1 MLTFVNISLLVNI
14 GEGVKCMVIELKK
27 DGKPKAQEVEPIKN
41 VKDIQKIKQYLLGKD
56 NKRDYLL
63 FALGINIGLRAGDLL
78 TLRVGDV
85 AEIDVKGKVH
95 IKDAVRILEEK
106 TEKVREFAINKS
118 ASEAIT
124 TYLNSQKS
132 CDLEDYLFVSRKGNN
147 ESLTVESAHKIIKT
161 TMRELKI
168 KGNFGTHTLR
178 KTFAYH
184 IYANNIKE
192 NPSIVETLQR
202 ILNHSSSAITLR
214 YIGITKEVIT
224 DVYNTLN
231 L

>member
-1 MLTFVNISLLVNI
+1 MLSRCHLINTTNINMS
-14 GEGVKCMVIELKK
+14 K
-27 DGKPKAQEVEPIKN
+27 
-41 VKDIQKIKQYLLGKD
+41 VKDIQKVKQYLLGKD
-56 NKRDYLL
+56 SKRDYLL
-63 FALGINIGLRAGDLL
+63 FALGINVGLRAGDLL
-78 TLRVGDV
+78 TLRIKDV
-85 AEIDVKGKVH
+85 AEVDTRGKVH
-95 IKDAVRILEEK
+95 INNSVTIQEEK
-106 TEKVREFAINKS
+106 TDKIREFTINKS

-124 TYLNSQKS
+124 TYLNSLKQLN
-132 CDLEDYLFVSRKGNN
+132 LEDYLFKSKKGDNQ
-147 ESLTVESAHKIIKT
+147 SLTVESAHKIIKT
-161 TMRELKI
+161 TIREQNI
-168 KGNFGTHTLR
+168 KGNYGTHTLR

-184 IYANNIKE
+184 IYSNNIKD